1 MFSSSPLFSLLISH
15 SFLDLIL
22 LKYINLSLILCLLST
37 FSTNTSTWLFNSV
50 FFYSILNYDAGYIF
64 DLKLNWS
71 TGKKIQPKINEKK
84 RDVLNS
90 AVWVGVLCVDSFIV
104 VAVGCVI
111 SHSICSLSPLIR
123 RFDQMLLLLLSTC
136 VFYLN
141 CECARSSVEYG
152 CWVCGRIE
160 SFRLQ
165 IHAIRSSFGHC
176 KQSTCIHYRAKNSF
190 III

>member
-1 MFSSSPLFSLLISH
+1 MFSTIS
-15 SFLDLIL
+15 
-22 LKYINLSLILCLLST
+22 
-37 FSTNTSTWLFNSV
+37 STWLFNSG
-50 FFYSILNYDAGYIF
+50 FFLFHSYYDADYIF
-64 DLKLNWS
+64 NLKLNWS
-71 TGKKIQPKINEKK
+71 TGNKKLQPKINQKK

-104 VAVGCVI
+104 VVVAVSCVI
-111 SHSICSLSPLIR
+111 LHSICSLSPLFR
-123 RFDQMLLLLLSTC
+123 LFDQMLLFSTC

-176 KQSTCIHYRAKNSF
+176 KQSTCIHYRANNSF